1 MMLLEA
7 NKLSHVYDN
16 KRGLQEASFSLQIGR
31 ILALVGGNGA
41 GKSTLIRLLT
51 GQEKQKSGEII
62 WHKPQTI
69 RYMPDDVDF
78 PSMLSAIEI
87 LQLLAS
93 FKNVDKEGQEN
104 VLRRVAL
111 WDVRKQRVKQFSK
124 GMRQRLNL
132 AQSLLGNGSLLI
144 LDEPT
149 NGLDPFWI
157 AELKKMMLEEKSKGC
172 TVIFSTHLLA
182 FAEEVADDVLV
193 LHEGEILISGSLK
206 EILVQEN
213 SSSLENLW
221 LKKLNL

>member
-16 KRGLQEASFSLQIGR
+16 KRGLQEASFSLQTGR
-31 ILALVGGNGA
+31 VLALVGGNGA

-62 WHKPQTI
+62 WHKQQTI

-93 FKNVDKEGQEN
+93 FKNVEKEEQEN

-157 AELKKMMLEEKSKGC
+157 AELKKIMLEEKSNGC

-193 LHEGEILISGSLK
+193 LHEGKILISGSLK
-206 EILVQEN
+206 EILLQEN

>member
-16 KRGLQEASFSLQIGR
+16 NRGLQEASFSLQTGR
-31 ILALVGGNGA
+31 VLALVGGNGA

-51 GQEKQKSGEII
+51 GQEKQKSGEMI

-93 FKNVDKEGQEN
+93 FKNVDKEEQEN

-132 AQSLLGNGSLLI
+132 AQSLLGDGSLLI

-157 AELKKMMLEEKSKGC
+157 AELKKLMLEEKNKGC

-193 LHEGEILISGSLK
+193 LHEGKILISGALK
-206 EILVQEN
+206 EILLQED
-213 SSSLENLW
+213 SPSLENLW